1 MLTPAPNAMHT
12 TSATSNGRMLAAV
25 SWPTPITETISA
37 AATIV
42 ASMNRSPWAKLI
54 SSMMPYTIV

>member
-1 MLTPAPNAMHT
+1 MLTPAPNAIHT
-12 TSATSNGRMLAAV
+12 TIAISNGRMLAAL

-37 AATIV
+37 AATMV

-54 SSMMPYTIV
+54 NSMMP

>member
-1 MLTPAPNAMHT
+1 MQT
-12 TSATSNGRMLAAV
+12 TSATSSGRMLAALR
-25 SWPTPITETISA
+25 SPTPITVTISA

-54 SSMMPYTIV
+54 SSMMP

>member
-1 MLTPAPNAMHT
+1 MLTPAPNAMQT
-12 TSATSNGRMLAAV
+12 TSAISNGRMLAAV
-25 SWPTPITETISA
+25 SSPTPITVTISP

-54 SSMMPYTIV
+54 SSMMP

>member
-1 MLTPAPNAMHT
+1 MQTIR
-12 TSATSNGRMLAAV
+12 ATISGRMLAALKV
-25 SWPTPITETISA
+25 PTPSTVTITA

-54 SSMMPYTIV
+54 NSMMP